1 MAYRILTHVVAEP
14 TGGPRAS
21 LKPKLSRRSALST
34 LAGLLASG
42 APLAAQNPEAKPRGQ
57 FHPSVDEARSRTL
70 AELHG
75 SLAAEPALGDLWHTG
90 RPAIES
96 LSLPENVAL
105 RVIDANPRIQRAW
118 FSLLAATDRLLA
130 ASTRDRAWRLISD
143 RNRAPGLR
151 VRNGTGLG
159 VNVSDLLYFPQYET
173 QAPFYRIESMHEP
186 DDGFWKRTFQLMVDL
201 TVGGGIQFNDK
212 TSLERSVVGIYGA
225 AAEVRAAGS
234 EVDRIA
240 QLETAT
246 ATAAWFALARQD
258 VRLERQRQAIRV
270 NRKRQSQIEDAMVL
284 GIQDAAS
291 PDRIR
296 LEQARQASAE
306 LERELLA
313 MEGERRRLELEL
325 LRLLTWR
332 ADEGSLDA
340 SVTPG
345 LPQLRFDRAL
355 VERLLAL
362 RLRGRLEPD
371 AGAIPTRLEWSAP
384 REDPRL
390 SEDPLSPEARG
401 AILDRLWRVS
411 AKGETLVVSLPNANR
426 NWSLDLDRLAVRFH
440 EAPLLAPSPNAVRL
454 GFLIERLGQ
463 NQELLELEKKP
474 VNTWRLAASLG
485 HPLTFLRPELDIYR
499 PLETPRTELLQQAL
513 SHEIA
518 ALRSDIVVDQ
528 IDVRAQANQLQRQGE
543 TALAKAQLA
552 AAEIARLTRT
562 IASEARQSAGAFPDV
577 VNPSLQIE
585 ERYLDIADAL
595 LEAAEADARLHLLSE
610 GRAPMHEALR
620 AHVAAVVEDIT
631 LLAPPA
637 EEAKPAPVRREGK
650 KRSWIP
656 SFLRGKMPMLT
667 PFSGSS
673 LDLGWD
679 WLAPI
684 AIAMIA
690 IGAPYWNRR
699 WAKSRLFSTGWPVAS
714 GVALAWSW
722 PGEAMHAVVSAV
734 TLALLTRA
742 LLPSTFKSAREL
754 SPLYWLQ
761 LASKRFAGVL
771 RLVGTVGVLL
781 LLLWASRLLEK
792 PAQQLTQ
799 MAIENISAPIPGEGQ
814 VGMSAL
820 RLPLVA
826 GLPPG
831 ESGEITRAPTAVTV
845 RAGSYVVAWEGLP
858 PDLIAGLEEISQRY
872 PKLLPDEATKAAAQT
887 PPSWV
892 AVRSLEEP
900 GSVESRLR
908 DLVSQYRTAEAQWRI
923 EHDLAAGSRSVNGA
937 MQESRPEQ
945 LWSSEMRALAQL
957 ASGLLAEAG
966 QRRVRATADFT
977 VLAQEP
983 LAQTGLRVRGGDD
996 LRLGYFEVRD
1006 RVLLD
1011 IFVSYEMAWEIS
1023 RAIRQSPA
1031 AMFLRFVE
1039 LDSEEGA
1046 AEKTL
1051 DIPVGDIV
1059 HIGMAQAAV
1068 NPFSGSLLGRPF
1080 EEVQL
1085 RFTVRWPES
1094 EPSPMAGLPAMH
1106 WSGLYRTAPQG
1117 AELVQ
1122 AGRFQARETI
1132 GLAMPNVER
1141 TAEPAPIRST
1151 AMAAPLEQQRK
1162 AAAGAVESFGAL
1174 EQQLRSDF
1182 DKFGFDPGLAA
1193 RVTRVLEATQRKRIE
1208 WERRRE
1214 RIEWAVM
1221 AQTRPGVAPPRQAV
1235 AVRQGKRTFIPRNPV
1250 VWSLYPVERK
1260 FPVSE
1265 TALQLDPLAPEST
1278 LVLQAPGRELAE
1290 FAYRDGHVFSV
1301 TLPDGRVVD
1310 AANRSAIAPNA
1321 QRSDQVLLE
1330 LRLPGTL
1337 EDLYPGAKVGG
1348 LVPVKLSAPQAQRTS
1363 AGPPLSFALWPWLG
1377 LFGLGA
1383 LFLPGKKNERE
1394 FLGRPL
1400 EQAPPA
1406 EPVPAKPHEA
1416 EAPPRELPRLAPQEI
1431 VQLLGTARTYGLLD
1445 EEVPPELRQ
1454 WMESVVVEH
1463 ALLPAMQPW
1472 VERQLGIA
1480 PNSEDP
1486 SLSVEIALRARQH
1499 NIRYWK
1505 SVTGSPITLGRI
1517 DRTIYLN
1524 LAFMET
1530 LRNADQLRAIAAV
1543 GLDLLLNPRYQSLE
1557 KPGAHAL
1564 QTIDDFEGS
1573 LDALL
1578 TVAEW
1583 RAVEKA
1589 SKAARKAR
1597 LRWTRP
1603 RQRVFSER
1611 TFHNV
1616 TAFLREYA
1624 LPYERV
1630 TLEQVFGD
1638 EGMSAGEAKR
1648 LNRYYDLRDEGRRN
1662 ADRKTTHYLLVNL
1675 ILLGM
1680 ALPLVFVSGL
1690 FIRLVSRMGLT
1701 QPLWTTLFR
1710 DAHGLVSDFTLQS
1723 YFESL
1728 ARDTGASLAATY
1740 FIFTLTL
1747 LVVGFLIGQIKPLAE
1762 YHAAT
1767 TWWVRY
1773 AFYRYGLRADSLVAA
1788 YQGQALDSPRSGPM
1802 TIDEVIARLR
1812 AMRSPQNTEGF
1823 REDFEALAYAV
1834 VAPLVREHH
1843 RTGYNRPT
1851 SAFRHM
1857 AAAVAEYARHPLHPA
1872 EAFWA
1877 GDALKAPMTRQLDDI
1892 LHARGVYPPSLEVK
1906 ALAEERSKAF
1916 IAFMLVEMENH
1927 PIPALMALISF
1938 NLLGLSEGF
1947 ERETVH
1953 EAIRELIAFRLR
1965 TLAPRVS
1972 DSYREYSRYHDRLRL
1987 FYYVER
1993 TLRSTSLVKRQAMA
2007 DVFEANEVIPAK
2019 GAPEPR
2025 RKERKPW
2032 NRFKRGRSIRKSRRI
2047 D

>member
-1 MAYRILTHVVAEP
+1 M
-14 TGGPRAS
+14 
-21 LKPKLSRRSALST
+21 
-34 LAGLLASG
+34 
-42 APLAAQNPEAKPRGQ
+42 
-57 FHPSVDEARSRTL
+57 
-70 AELHG
+70 
-75 SLAAEPALGDLWHTG
+75 
-90 RPAIES
+90 
-96 LSLPENVAL
+96 
-105 RVIDANPRIQRAW
+105 
-118 FSLLAATDRLLA
+118 
-130 ASTRDRAWRLISD
+130 
-143 RNRAPGLR
+143 
-151 VRNGTGLG
+151 
-159 VNVSDLLYFPQYET
+159 
-173 QAPFYRIESMHEP
+173 
-186 DDGFWKRTFQLMVDL
+186 
-201 TVGGGIQFNDK
+201 
-212 TSLERSVVGIYGA
+212 
-225 AAEVRAAGS
+225 
-234 EVDRIA
+234 
-240 QLETAT
+240 
-246 ATAAWFALARQD
+246 
-258 VRLERQRQAIRV
+258 
-270 NRKRQSQIEDAMVL
+270 
-284 GIQDAAS
+284 
-291 PDRIR
+291 
-296 LEQARQASAE
+296 EQARQSGAG
-306 LERELLA
+306 LQRELLEL
-313 MEGERRRLELEL
+313 EGERRRLEVEL

-332 ADEGSLDA
+332 ANEGSLEA

-345 LPQLRFDRAL
+345 LPKIVFDRAL
-355 VERLLAL
+355 VERLLDL
-362 RLRGRLEPD
+362 RLPGRLEPN
-371 AGAIPTRLEWSAP
+371 AGVIPARLEWSAP
-384 REDPRL
+384 RKDPGL
-390 SEDPLSPEARG
+390 SEDPLSPEARR
-401 AILDRLWRVS
+401 AILDRLWHVS
-411 AKGETLVVSLPNANR
+411 ATTDTLVVSLPNTNH
-426 NWSLDLDRLAVRFH
+426 NWSLDLDRFATRFSD
-440 EAPLLAPSPNAVRL
+440 EPLLAPSPNAVRL

-463 NQELLELEKKP
+463 HQELLELDKKP
-474 VNTWRLAASLG
+474 INTWRLTSSLG
-485 HPLTFLRPELDIYR
+485 HPLTFLRPEIDIYR
-499 PLETPRTELLQQAL
+499 PLDTPRTELLQQAL

-528 IDVRAQANQLQRQGE
+528 IDVRAEANQLQRQGE
-543 TALAKAQLA
+543 TALAKAQLS
-552 AAEIARLTRT
+552 AAEIARLART
-562 IASEARQSAGAFPDV
+562 VASEAGQNAGAFPDV

-585 ERYLDIADAL
+585 ESYFDIADAL

-610 GRAPMHEALR
+610 GRAPLHEALR
-620 AHVAAVVEDIT
+620 THVANVVEDIT

-637 EEAKPAPVRREGK
+637 QPAKPASVQREQK
-650 KRSWIP
+650 KRTWIP
-656 SFLRGKMPMLT
+656 GFLRGKFPMLA
-667 PFSGSS
+667 PFAGSP
-673 LDLGWD
+673 LDVGWD

-684 AIAMIA
+684 AIVMIA

-699 WAKSRLFSTGWPVAS
+699 RAKSRFFSIGWPIAS

-722 PGEAMHAVVSAV
+722 PGALIQAFVGAGL
-734 TLALLTRA
+734 LALLTRVM
-742 LLPSTFKSAREL
+742 LPSTFKSAREF
-754 SPLYWLQ
+754 SPLYWLH
-761 LASKRFAGVL
+761 LSSKRFAGAL
-771 RLVGTVGVLL
+771 RFVGMTGVML

-820 RLPLVA
+820 RLPVLA

-831 ESGEITRAPTAVTV
+831 ESGEITRAPDAVTV
-845 RAGSYVVAWEGLP
+845 RAGSYVVVWEGLP

-872 PKLLPDEATKAAAQT
+872 PTLLPSEQTAAAAQT

-892 AVRSLEEP
+892 VVRSLEES

-923 EHDLAAGSRSVNGA
+923 EHDLAAGSRSVNNA
-937 MQESRPEQ
+937 VEESRPEQ
-945 LWSSEMRALAQL
+945 LWASEMHALAEW

-966 QRRVRATADFT
+966 QRRVRATSDFT

-983 LAQTGLRVRGGDD
+983 LAQTGLRVRGGED

-1006 RVLLD
+1006 RVFLD
-1011 IFVSYEMAWEIS
+1011 IFVSYEMAWEMS
-1023 RAIRQSPA
+1023 KAIRQSPSA
-1031 AMFLRFVE
+1031 VFLRFTP
-1039 LDSEEGA
+1039 LDA
-1046 AEKTL
+1046 AEGDEARTI

-1059 HIGMAQAAV
+1059 HIGLAQAAV

-1106 WSGLYRTAPQG
+1106 WSGLYRGSPQS

-1122 AGRFQARETI
+1122 TERFQSHETI
-1132 GLAMPNVER
+1132 GLAMPNIER
-1141 TAEPAPIRST
+1141 AAEPAPIRST
-1151 AMAAPLEQQRK
+1151 AMAAPLEQQRR
-1162 AAAGAVESFGAL
+1162 AAADAVEQFRAL
-1174 EQQLRSDF
+1174 ERRLREDL
-1182 DKFGFDPGLAA
+1182 DQFGFDPGLAA
-1193 RVTRVLEATQRKRIE
+1193 RITRVLETSQRKRIE
-1208 WERRRE
+1208 WERRLE
-1214 RIEWAVM
+1214 RIEWAAA

-1235 AVRQGKRTFIPRNPV
+1235 AVQQGRRTFIPRNPV
-1250 VWSLYPVERK
+1250 VWSLYPLERK

-1265 TALQLDPLAPEST
+1265 PALQLDPLAPEST

-1301 TLPDGRVVD
+1301 TLPDGRIVD
-1310 AANRSAIAPNA
+1310 AANRSAISPNA

-1330 LRLPGTL
+1330 LRLPGAL
-1337 EDLYPGAKVGG
+1337 ADLYPGSQIGG
-1348 LVPVKLSAPQAQRTS
+1348 LVPVKLSAPDGRRTS
-1363 AGPPLSFALWPWLG
+1363 ASPPLSLSLWPWLG

-1383 LFLPGKKNERE
+1383 LFMPGKKSERE
-1394 FLGRPL
+1394 FLGQPL

-1406 EPVPAKPHEA
+1406 APVPAKPHEA
-1416 EAPPRELPRLAPQEI
+1416 EAPPRELPRLAPQDI

-1445 EEVPPELRQ
+1445 EEVPEDLRQ

-1463 ALLPAMQPW
+1463 ALSPAMQPW

-1499 NIRYWK
+1499 NVRYWK

-1524 LAFMET
+1524 LAFLET
-1530 LRNADQLRAIAAV
+1530 LRNADQLRVIAAV
-1543 GLDLLLNPRYQSLE
+1543 GLDLVLNPRYQSVE

-1578 TVAEW
+1578 TGEEW

-1611 TFHNV
+1611 TFQNV

-1630 TLEQVFGD
+1630 TLEQIFGD

-1648 LNRYYDLRDEGRRN
+1648 LSRYYDLRDEGRRN

-1675 ILLGM
+1675 IALGM

-1701 QPLWTTLFR
+1701 QPLWATLFR

-1762 YHAAT
+1762 HQATT
-1767 TWWVRY
+1767 TWWLRY
-1773 AFYRYGLRADSLVAA
+1773 AFYRYVLRADSLVDA
-1788 YQGQALDSPRSGPM
+1788 YQSQSLDSPRSGPM

-1843 RTGYNRPT
+1843 RTGYNRPS

-1857 AAAVAEYARHPLHPA
+1857 AAAVAEYARRPLHPR
-1872 EAFWA
+1872 ESFWA
-1877 GDALKAPMTRQLDDI
+1877 GDAMKAPTTRQIDDI
-1892 LHARGVYPPSLEVK
+1892 LHARGVYPPALAPV

-1938 NLLGLSEGF
+1938 NLLGLSEGY
-1947 ERETVH
+1947 ERESVH
-1953 EAIRELIAFRLR
+1953 EAIRELIAFRLK

-1993 TLRSTSLVKRQAMA
+1993 TLRSLSLVKRQALIQ
-2007 DVFEANEVIPAK
+2007 VFEANDVIPAK
-2019 GAPEPR
+2019 GVAGPR

-2047 D
+2047 DLAYLWSGRLNKNHPDEAEALLRFLQRGAASGGDCLSSTKTSGCSTTTAER